1 MIITVSSILNVPVAQ
16 AWASYTEPQHIVHW
30 NFAADTWHC
39 PNASNELREGGMFD
53 YRMEAKDG
61 SFGFN
66 LIGTHQKVVPLEQ
79 IDTLL
84 GDGRSL
90 QTVFEA
96 LSNTQTKVTQ
106 HFEAETQNPA
116 EMQQAGWQAILENY
130 KKHTESL

>member
-1 MIITVSSILNVPVAQ
+1 
-16 AWASYTEPQHIVHW
+16 VHW

-39 PNASNELREGGMFD
+39 PNANNELREGGMFD